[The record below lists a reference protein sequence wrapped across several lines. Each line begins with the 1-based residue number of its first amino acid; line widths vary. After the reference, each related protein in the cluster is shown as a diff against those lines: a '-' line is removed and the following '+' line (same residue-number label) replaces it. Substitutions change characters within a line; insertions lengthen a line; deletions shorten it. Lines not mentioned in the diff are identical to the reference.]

1 MEVNVIGIYSLNVTI
16 LIGRVGNES
25 TAVPQSKGRFRWL
38 VKKAVEKVAL
48 EQLQLECS
56 LLKKTSNLRY
66 EELKLQPYLSKLY
79 PSQSRIIFKMRSRT
93 LDIKIHS
100 TYKYTDQLCRRCGGE
115 DETVEHILNCG
126 RDGIVSAVDVSKL
139 EDVDASTKTKLI
151 AMTYRIEDFAKE
163 FGQ

>member
-1 MEVNVIGIYSLNVTI
+1 
-16 LIGRVGNES
+16 
-25 TAVPQSKGRFRWL
+25 
-38 VKKAVEKVAL
+38 
-48 EQLQLECS
+48 
-56 LLKKTSNLRY
+56 
-66 EELKLQPYLSKLY
+66 
-79 PSQSRIIFKMRSRT
+79 MRSRT